1 MRLLAFAL
9 CLALAASPA
18 AAAESGKKAFGVIT
32 VMANV
37 QPSVVVKYEFKTL
50 QLSVTGEDI
59 ARGYIDLPASAL
71 LSVNAGKLA
80 PLIVV
85 DFVPVEGLKYV
96 SIRSKETKVAATELL
111 DRLPAPGA
119 GKPTSEDLDLLRTRL
134 RTLGEFGPHK
144 PMAMPS
150 SSASEAVLSY
160 RIHFAG
166 QARPG
171 NYSVPLTVN
180 ITL

>member
-1 MRLLAFAL
+1 MRLLGLAL
-9 CLALAASPA
+9 CLALAAFPA
-18 AAAESGKKAFGVIT
+18 AGESGKKAFGVIT
-32 VMANV
+32 VTADL
-37 QPSVVVKYEFKTL
+37 QPSGVFKYEFKTL
-50 QLSVTGEDI
+50 QLSLTAEDI

-80 PLIVV
+80 PLIMV
-85 DFVPVEGLKYV
+85 DFAPVEGLFKSV
-96 SIRSKETKVAATELL
+96 EIRSEQTKVAATELL

-119 GKPTSEDLDLLRTRL
+119 GKPTSEDLDLVRARL
-134 RTLGEFGPHK
+134 HALGEFAPDK

-150 SSASEAVLSY
+150 SGAAEAVLSY
-160 RIHFAG
+160 RIHFAD

-171 NYSVPLTVN
+171 NYSVPLIVN

>member
-37 QPSVVVKYEFKTL
+37 QPSVVVKYEFKGL
-50 QLSVTGEDI
+50 QRSVTAEDI

-85 DFVPVEGLKYV
+85 DFVPVEGHLKYIE
-96 SIRSKETKVAATELL
+96 IRSKETKVAATELL

-119 GKPTSEDLDLLRTRL
+119 GLLRAQL
-134 RTLGEFGPHK
+134 RALGEFGPDK
-144 PMAMPS
+144 PMAMPGS
-150 SSASEAVLSY
+150 GASEAVLSY
-160 RIHFAG
+160 RIHFTD

>member
-37 QPSVVVKYEFKTL
+37 QPSVVVKYEFKGL
-50 QLSVTGEDI
+50 QRSVTAEDI

-85 DFVPVEGLKYV
+85 DFVPVEGHLKHV
-96 SIRSKETKVAATELL
+96 EIRSKEAKLAATELL
-111 DRLPAPGA
+111 DRLPAPRA
-119 GKPTSEDLDLLRTRL
+119 GEPTSEDLDFLRARL
-134 RTLGEFGPHK
+134 RALGPDK
-144 PMAMPS
+144 PTAMPGS
-150 SSASEAVLSY
+150 GASEAVLSY
-160 RIHFAG
+160 RIHFTD

>member
-37 QPSVVVKYEFKTL
+37 QPSVVVKYEFKGL
-50 QLSVTGEDI
+50 QRSVTAEDI

-85 DFVPVEGLKYV
+85 DFVPVEGHLKHIE
-96 SIRSKETKVAATELL
+96 IRSN
-111 DRLPAPGA
+111 
-119 GKPTSEDLDLLRTRL
+119 
-134 RTLGEFGPHK
+134 EFGPDK
-144 PMAMPS
+144 PVAMG
-150 SSASEAVLSY
+150 ASEAVLSY
-160 RIHFAG
+160 RIHFAD